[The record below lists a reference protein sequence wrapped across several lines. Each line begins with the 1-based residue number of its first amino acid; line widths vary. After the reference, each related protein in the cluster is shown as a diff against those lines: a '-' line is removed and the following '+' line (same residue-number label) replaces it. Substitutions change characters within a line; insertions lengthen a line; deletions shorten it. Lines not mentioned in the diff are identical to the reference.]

1 MFGWNWSQV
10 LLHSGEKKYFPPL
23 NHSLPIP
30 ANVTGH
36 PDMYNAEWFLASAIL
51 VSTFFI
57 LFFNGSYKR
66 LAVSSV
72 RPSVVLLPD
81 FFTE

>member
-1 MFGWNWSQV
+1 
-10 LLHSGEKKYFPPL
+10 
-23 NHSLPIP
+23 
-30 ANVTGH
+30 
-36 PDMYNAEWFLASAIL
+36 MYNAEWFLASAIL

-81 FFTE
+81 FFTA